1 MNALRILPSRLI
13 SSLKSRMSGDSA
25 DKIVDDGNKGKGQS
39 LLRLHEYQHRV
50 IVELFRVSIAGFLTF
65 SLVLLG
71 MSFYALID
79 PYSPPWMSVI
89 VALLSVVLLIGLIR
103 TIKEFVRYRK
113 NYEDITVRLRSKIL
127 KKSRPATESPSSSKM
142 PIEHRLLSS
151 LKPKEHGGWDHKSC
165 KNCKK
170 AIELLANVCQHCGQ
184 EQESTLV
191 N

>member
-1 MNALRILPSRLI
+1 MNALRILPSFLI
-13 SSLKSRMSGDSA
+13 SSLKSRISGDNAEKPDSGG
-25 DKIVDDGNKGKGQS
+25 KKGKGQS

-71 MSFYALID
+71 LSFYSLID
-79 PYSPPWMSVI
+79 PYAPTWMSVI
-89 VALLSVVLLIGLIR
+89 VGLLSVVLIIGMIR
-103 TIKEFVRYRK
+103 TIREFVRYKK
-113 NYEDITVRLRSKIL
+113 NYEDITVRLRAKIL
-127 KKSRPATESPSSSKM
+127 KKSRTTPESATSSKM

-151 LKPKEHGGWDHKSC
+151 IKPKEHGGWDHKSC

-184 EQESTLV
+184 EQETLLV